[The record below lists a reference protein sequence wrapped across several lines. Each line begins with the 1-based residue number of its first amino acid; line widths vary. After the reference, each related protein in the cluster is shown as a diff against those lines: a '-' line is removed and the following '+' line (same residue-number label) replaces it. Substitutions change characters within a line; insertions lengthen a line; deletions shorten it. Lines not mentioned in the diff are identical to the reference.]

1 MDINF
6 ISNTL
11 LRDYNITAFNADY
24 LFRSSVVLLL
34 RYAFSF
40 RMFIGSTG
48 CVFILGRG
56 ADNSILTHYVVVVVV
71 VEMI

>member
-1 MDINF
+1 M
-6 ISNTL
+6 
-11 LRDYNITAFNADY
+11 
-24 LFRSSVVLLL
+24 LLL

-56 ADNSILTHYVVVVVV
+56 ADNSILTHYVVVVV
-71 VEMI
+71 EMI